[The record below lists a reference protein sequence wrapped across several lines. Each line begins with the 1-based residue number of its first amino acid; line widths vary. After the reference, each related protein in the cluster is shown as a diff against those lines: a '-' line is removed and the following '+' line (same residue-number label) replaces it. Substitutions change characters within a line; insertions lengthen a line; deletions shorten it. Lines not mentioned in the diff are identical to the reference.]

1 MRAKKKK
8 KKTPSPTKC
17 FQLMMPLFQKRRT
30 RRRLIYGPKVVKQP
44 YPIEKCSDSN
54 FLNQDDPYH
63 VTRYSCVPKGTDKK
77 CRLRDSKVARG

>member
-1 MRAKKKK
+1 
-8 KKTPSPTKC
+8 
-17 FQLMMPLFQKRRT
+17 MMPLFQKRRT

-44 YPIEKCSDSN
+44 YPIEKRSDSN

-77 CRLRDSKVARG
+77 CRLRDSKVARGGEVG

>member
-1 MRAKKKK
+1 
-8 KKTPSPTKC
+8 
-17 FQLMMPLFQKRRT
+17 MMPLFQKRRT
-30 RRRLIYGPKVVKQP
+30 PRRRLIYDPKVVKQP

-77 CRLRDSKVARG
+77 MPFERFKSCTERRRVG